1 MLLKVWN
8 TMKAT
13 EATLLDFLSVRKQ
26 LVIPIYQR
34 TYSWTRN
41 QCNQLWQDILRVAK
55 NETVPAHFIGSVV
68 YIQEGIYHATSAQQM
83 LVIDGQ
89 QRLTTV
95 SLLLLALANAIN
107 GENTET
113 INKETIR
120 DYYLFN
126 HLMKGEQKYK
136 IMLTQSDKP
145 TFISLLEDPAN
156 LPESPSQRIL
166 DNYQFF
172 VDAIEKSGLSLD
184 TIFGGIRKLVVV
196 DVSLDRQN
204 DNPQL
209 IFESLNSTGLDLTQA
224 DLIRNYI
231 LMGMSPSLQEQIYT
245 HHWYP
250 MEQRFGHA
258 EYARQFDRFMRDY
271 LTIKSEVGTIPN
283 IGEVYNEFKKYI
295 VGKDMKEVVADVAL
309 FSRYFVR
316 LAFPERNSDLVIRGI
331 MENINTLKVDVAYPL
346 LIEAFDDFERGHCLS
361 REEFID
367 ILELV
372 ESYVI
377 RRAIVG
383 IPTNSMNKTFAT
395 FKRSI
400 NKDDYMNSLKYTFM
414 NLDSYRRFP
423 SDKEFM
429 AELVQKDI
437 YNLRQRRNYLL
448 SKLENNGRKERI
460 NIEEYTIEHIMP
472 QNPNLSREW
481 QQMLGADWKD
491 VHSRYLHTIGNLT
504 LTGYNPELS
513 DRPFAT
519 KRDMEGGF
527 KDSPLRL
534 NRGLSQLDVWNS
546 EQIENR
552 ARSLAENSVKIWRFP
567 NLPQDIY
574 DQYKGKSTESTDEYS
589 LSDFEQLNGEMLELF
604 EALRKRILNLDASVR
619 EEFKKNYI
627 AYKTT
632 TNFVDIVP
640 QKARLRLSLNLRF
653 DEIDDPQGN
662 CVDVTDK
669 GRWGNGDVEV
679 AIARTSEIEYI
690 MFLIRQ
696 SFEKHTDEVFG

>member
-1 MLLKVWN
+1 
-8 TMKAT
+8 MKAT
-13 EATLLDFLSVRKQ
+13 EANLLEFLSVRKQ

-34 TYSWTRN
+34 TYSWTRS
-41 QCNQLWQDILRVAK
+41 QCQQLWQDILRVATD
-55 NETVPAHFIGSVV
+55 ETIPAHFIGSVV

-95 SLLLLALANAIN
+95 SLLLLAIAN
-107 GENTET
+107 T
-113 INKETIR
+113 INDEQAQLINSATIC

-126 HLMKGEQKYK
+126 NLMKGEQKYK
-136 IMLTQSDKP
+136 IMLTQSDKD
-145 TFISLLEDPAN
+145 TFIDLLEQR
-156 LPESPSQRIL
+156 EISGSPSQRIL

-172 VDAIEKSGLSLD
+172 VDAIEKSKLSVEE
-184 TIFGGIRKLVVV
+184 IYHGVSKLVVV

-231 LMGMSPSLQEQIYT
+231 LMGMPASEQEELYT
-245 HHWYP
+245 RYWYP

-258 EYARQFDRFMRDY
+258 EYAKLFDRFMRDY
-271 LTIKSEVGTIPN
+271 LTIKSEAGTIPN

-295 VGKDMKEVVADVAL
+295 QGKSITEVVADVAL

-316 LAFPERNSDLVIRGI
+316 LAFPERNDDPVIRAI

-346 LIEAFDDFERGHCLS
+346 LLEAFDDFERGGLLS
-361 REEFID
+361 REEFIE
-367 ILELV
+367 ILDLV

-400 NKDDYMNSLKYTFM
+400 IKEDYLNSVKYAFM
-414 NLDSYRRFP
+414 KLDSYRRFP
-423 SDKEFM
+423 RDEEFVS
-429 AELVQKDI
+429 EFTLKDI

-448 SKLENNGRKERI
+448 SKLENNGRKERV

-472 QNPNLSREW
+472 QNENLSTIW
-481 QQMLGADWKD
+481 QQDLGSDWKD
-491 VHSRYLHTIGNLT
+491 IQTRYLHTIGNLT
-504 LTGYNPELS
+504 LTGYNSEMS
-513 DRPFAT
+513 DRPFLE
-519 KRDMEGGF
+519 KREMTGGF
-527 KDSPLRL
+527 ADSPLRL
-534 NRGLSQLDVWNS
+534 NRGLAKLDSWNQ
-546 EQIENR
+546 EQIELR
-552 ARSLAENSVKIWRFP
+552 ANSLANTALGIWKFP
-567 NLPQDIY
+567 NLPDEVVT
-574 DQYKGKSTESTDEYS
+574 QYESKPEENGDDYS
-589 LSDFEQLNGEMLELF
+589 LDQFEHLSGDILELF

-619 EEFKKNYI
+619 EEVKKLYI

-640 QKARLRLSLNLRF
+640 QKSRLRLSLNMQF
-653 DEIDDPQGN
+653 DEINDPEGK
-662 CVDVTDK
+662 CKDVTEL
-669 GRWGNGDVEV
+669 GRWGNGDIEV
-679 AIARTSEIEYI
+679 GISSQDEIEYTL
-690 MFLIRQ
+690 FLVRQ
-696 SFEKHTDEVFG
+696 SFEKHTDELAV

>member
-1 MLLKVWN
+1 
-8 TMKAT
+8 MKAT
-13 EATLLDFLSVRKQ
+13 EANLLEFLSVRKQ

-34 TYSWTRN
+34 TYSWKTD
-41 QCNQLWQDILRVAK
+41 QCKQLWQDILHVATD
-55 NETVPAHFIGSVV
+55 ETIPAHFIGSVV

-95 SLLLLALANAIN
+95 SLLLLALANAVDNQEAERIN
-107 GENTET
+107 SA
-113 INKETIR
+113 TIR

-126 HLMKGEQKYK
+126 NLMKGEQKYK
-136 IMLTQSDKP
+136 IMLTQSDKN
-145 TFISLLEDPAN
+145 TFINLLEGYD
-156 LPESPSQRIL
+156 LPESPSQRIV

-172 VDAIEKSGLSLD
+172 VDAIEKSKLSID
-184 TIFGGIRKLVVV
+184 DIYSGVSKLVVV

-231 LMGMSPSLQEQIYT
+231 LMGMPPNEQEEIYT
-245 HHWYP
+245 RYWYP

-258 EYARQFDRFMRDY
+258 EYAKLFDRFMRDY
-271 LTIKSEVGTIPN
+271 LTIKSEAGTIPK
-283 IGEVYNEFKKYI
+283 IDEVYNEFKKYI
-295 VGKDMKEVVADVAL
+295 LGKDITKVVADVAF
-309 FSRYFVR
+309 FSKYFVR
-316 LAFPERNSDLVIRGI
+316 LAFPERNENPIIRAI

-346 LIEAFDDFERGHCLS
+346 LIEAFDDFERGGLLS
-361 REEFID
+361 RDEFIE
-367 ILELV
+367 ILDLV

-400 NKDDYMNSLKYTFM
+400 NKDDYINSLKYAFIK
-414 NLDSYRRFP
+414 LGSYRRFP
-423 SDKEFM
+423 RDEEFVS
-429 AELVQKDI
+429 EFVLKDI

-448 SKLENNGRKERI
+448 SKLENNGRKEHV

-472 QNPNLSREW
+472 QNPNLSGEW
-481 QQMLGADWKD
+481 QEMLGDDWKD
-491 VHSRYLHTIGNLT
+491 VHIRYLHTIGNLT

-513 DRPFAT
+513 DRPFLE
-519 KRDMEGGF
+519 KRDINGGF
-527 KDSPLRL
+527 ADSPLRL
-534 NRGLSQLDVWNS
+534 NRGLGQINMWNQ
-546 EQIENR
+546 EQIEKR
-552 ARSLAENSVKIWRFP
+552 AYQLADMAVEIWKFP
-567 NLPQDIY
+567 NLPEAVY
-574 DQYKGKSTESTDEYS
+574 EYYEGNLTASEDEYS
-589 LSDFEQLNGEMLELF
+589 LSNFEYLNGEILELF
-604 EALRKRILNLDASVR
+604 EALRKRIINLDASVR
-619 EEFKKNYI
+619 EEVKKLYI

-640 QKARLRLSLNLRF
+640 QKSRLRLSLNMRF
-653 DEIDDPQGN
+653 DEIDDPRGI

-679 AIARTSEIEYI
+679 GIAATDEIEYV

-696 SFEKHTDEVFG
+696 SFEKHTDEVYA